1 MKTTNIVKTRAPSA
15 FIACSTASDERGGRD
30 ERAGLGTVLLQVI
43 KAGIWK
49 RGQSRLYSSLS
60 V

>member
-1 MKTTNIVKTRAPSA
+1 MPAVPQLLSN
-15 FIACSTASDERGGRD
+15 ERGGRD
-30 ERAGLGTVLLQVI
+30 ERASLGTVLLQVI